1 MFQVYDKYYTF
12 SFVLI
17 TLIQEVNAMFKNL
30 LILSCFFLSLM
41 TPLTSK
47 AADYAYFGFEP
58 DIVTNYVAV
67 KKKMGY
73 VRLTV
78 ELMVPSASIEIVEHH
93 SPLLRD
99 AIIDI
104 IGKQPEEKVKSI
116 KGRSEIQLKCEEKV
130 KALLIKETGKPLI
143 KKLLFTQW
151 LDN

>member
-1 MFQVYDKYYTF
+1 MRIF
-12 SFVLI
+12 SILI
-17 TLIQEVNAMFKNL
+17 CA
-30 LILSCFFLSLM
+30 FLFI
-41 TPLTSK
+41 TPVK

-58 DIVTNYVAV
+58 QIITNYVAV

-78 ELMVPSASIEIVEHH
+78 ELMIEDSSDFETVEHH
-93 SPLLRD
+93 APLLRD

-104 IGKQPEEKVKSI
+104 IGQQQESKIKSINGRHEIQRLCEQKVKN
-116 KGRSEIQLKCEEKV
+116 
-130 KALLIKETGKPLI
+130 LLEKETGKPLI

>member
-1 MFQVYDKYYTF
+1 MDL
-12 SFVLI
+12 SFVFI
-17 TLIQEVNAMFKNL
+17 TLIQEVNIMFK
-30 LILSCFFLSLM
+30 FLFVVTCMLM
-41 TPLTSK
+41 PLTTR

-78 ELMVPSASIEIVEHH
+78 ELMVPSQNIEIVEHH

-130 KALLIKETGKPLI
+130 KALLTKETGQPLI

>member
-1 MFQVYDKYYTF
+1 MKIPFILLLALL
-12 SFVLI
+12 SI
-17 TLIQEVNAMFKNL
+17 TSV
-30 LILSCFFLSLM
+30 
-41 TPLTSK
+41 K

-58 DIVTNYVAV
+58 SIVTNYVAV

-78 ELMVPSASIEIVEHH
+78 ELMIEDSSNYDVVEHH

-104 IGKQPEEKVKSI
+104 IGQQPEAKIRSI
-116 KGRSEIQLKCEEKV
+116 NGRHEIQRLCEEKV
-130 KALLIKETGKPLI
+130 KQLLEKETGKPLI

>member
-1 MFQVYDKYYTF
+1 
-12 SFVLI
+12 
-17 TLIQEVNAMFKNL
+17 MFKYL
-30 LILSCFFLSLM
+30 LIVTCLLM
-41 TPLTSK
+41 PLTTK

-78 ELMVPSASIEIVEHH
+78 ELMVPSNSIEIVEHH

-130 KALLIKETGKPLI
+130 KELLIKETGQPLI

>member
-1 MFQVYDKYYTF
+1 MYKY
-12 SFVLI
+12 
-17 TLIQEVNAMFKNL
+17 L
-30 LILSCFFLSLM
+30 LILTVILA
-41 TPLTSK
+41 PLTSK
-47 AADYAYFGFEP
+47 ASDYAYFGFEP

-78 ELMVPSASIEIVEHH
+78 ELMVEGDNLGIVEHH

-99 AIIDI
+99 AIINI
-104 IGKQPEEKVKSI
+104 IGKQPEAKVKSI
-116 KGRSEIQLKCEEKV
+116 KGRSEIQLLCEEQV
-130 KALLIKETGKPLI
+130 KELLTQETGKPLI

>member
-1 MFQVYDKYYTF
+1 MIKK
-12 SFVLI
+12 I
-17 TLIQEVNAMFKNL
+17 TLIVLF
-30 LILSCFFLSLM
+30 IFLSQSK
-41 TPLTSK
+41 TSL

-58 DIVTNYVAV
+58 EIITNYVAV

-78 ELMVPSASIEIVEHH
+78 ELMIEDANNYDVVEHH

-104 IGKQPEEKVKSI
+104 IGQQSEAKVKSINGRYEIQRLCEEKVKS
-116 KGRSEIQLKCEEKV
+116 
-130 KALLIKETGKPLI
+130 LLTKETGQPLV

>member
-1 MFQVYDKYYTF
+1 MKIPFILLLALL
-12 SFVLI
+12 SI
-17 TLIQEVNAMFKNL
+17 TSV
-30 LILSCFFLSLM
+30 
-41 TPLTSK
+41 K

-58 DIVTNYVAV
+58 SIVTNYVAV

-78 ELMVPSASIEIVEHH
+78 ELMIEDSSNYDVVEHH

-104 IGKQPEEKVKSI
+104 IGQQPEAKVRSI
-116 KGRSEIQLKCEEKV
+116 NGRHEIQRLCEERV
-130 KALLIKETGKPLI
+130 KQLLEQETGKPLI

>member
-1 MFQVYDKYYTF
+1 MISAVSHFLF
-12 SFVLI
+12 IS
-17 TLIQEVNAMFKNL
+17 LIQEVNIMCKYL
-30 LILSCFFLSLM
+30 LIITCLLMSL
-41 TPLTSK
+41 TTK

-78 ELMVPSASIEIVEHH
+78 ELMVPSENIEIVEHH

-104 IGKQPEEKVKSI
+104 IGKQPEEKIKSI
-116 KGRSEIQLKCEEKV
+116 KGRSEIQLKCEEQV
-130 KALLIKETGKPLI
+130 KALLIKETGQPLI